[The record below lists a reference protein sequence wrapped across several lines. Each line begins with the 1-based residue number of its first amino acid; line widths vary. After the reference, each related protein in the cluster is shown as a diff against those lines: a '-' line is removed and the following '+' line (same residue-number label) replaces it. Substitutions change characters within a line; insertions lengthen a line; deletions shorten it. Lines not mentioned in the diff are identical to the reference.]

1 MKHFFETVYLF
12 GLLLVTL
19 SAQPDPGST
28 GQLPQGWYTTTVT
41 RDARSM
47 TCRVYYPALSAGE
60 NTAIDSANG
69 PYPVIAFGHGFLTLT
84 SYYISVFERLSS
96 HGFIV
101 IAPQFTDTQ
110 HGELGKD
117 LVACLNYIK
126 NLARTPGDRFFG
138 LVDTLKTGVSGHSM
152 GGGAS
157 LLATLYDTT
166 IVVAA
171 PFAAAETTPSIISS
185 INNTKSWIYLIS
197 AQNDGITPPAST
209 QIPMYN
215 NAPGNKALLTIKG
228 ANHTKF
234 MDNSLLD
241 WSDPRGYLSRQ
252 RQIYISQKY
261 LTAAMRYFLKGEDYY
276 RGFVFGDSVA
286 ADTSVI
292 LETTVGVN
300 TGGGVLPDEFS
311 VSQNYPNPFNP
322 VTRVNY
328 SLPVASR
335 VTFEIFRVTGERV
348 ASSDGIVAERGENV
362 FEIDAGK
369 LGFSSGVY
377 IYWLNAIGEDGRRYS
392 TSKKFVL
399 LK

>member
-1 MKHFFETVYLF
+1 MKLFFNTVCLF
-12 GLLLVTL
+12 GLLVVTL
-19 SAQPDPGST
+19 SAQPDPGAS
-28 GQLPQGWYTTTVT
+28 GPFPHGWYTVTVT

-47 TCRVYYPALSAGE
+47 SCRVYYPALLDGE
-60 NTAIDSANG
+60 NAAIDTANG

-117 LVACLNYIK
+117 LVTCLNYVK
-126 NLARTPGDRFFG
+126 SLSRMPGDRFFG

-166 IVVAA
+166 IVVSA
-171 PFAAAETTPSIISS
+171 PFVAAETTPSIIGS
-185 INNTKSWIYLIS
+185 INTTKSWIYLIS
-197 AQNDGITPPAST
+197 AQNDGITPPVST

-241 WSDPRGYLSRQ
+241 WSDPRGYLSRP
-252 RQIYISQKY
+252 RQIYTSQKY
-261 LTAAMRYFLKGEDYY
+261 LTAAMRYFLKGEDFY
-276 RGFVFGDSVA
+276 RRFVFGDSVA

-292 LETTVGVN
+292 LETTVGIR
-300 TGGGVLPDEFS
+300 GKPRALLGEFS

-322 VTRVNY
+322 VTRIEY

-335 VTFEIFRVTGERV
+335 VTIEIFRITGEETARI
-348 ASSDGIVAERGENV
+348 DQGEVPEGVN
-362 FEIDAGK
+362 FFGIDAGK
-369 LGFSSGVY
+369 LGLESGVY
-377 IYWLNAIGEDGRRYS
+377 IYRVIATGEDGRSHSAAR
-392 TSKKFVL
+392 KFVL
-399 LK
+399 IK